1 MVGAVAACLGMQPM
15 GTRRGRRTWRAGVV
29 AAAIWQQT
37 RCVASRASCPVASR
51 RLASERCLIDARVR
65 AGHC

>member
-1 MVGAVAACLGMQPM
+1 M
-15 GTRRGRRTWRAGVV
+15 

-37 RCVASRASCPVASR
+37 RCVASRASCTAASR

-65 AGHC
+65 AGRIDKAGHG

>member
-1 MVGAVAACLGMQPM
+1 M